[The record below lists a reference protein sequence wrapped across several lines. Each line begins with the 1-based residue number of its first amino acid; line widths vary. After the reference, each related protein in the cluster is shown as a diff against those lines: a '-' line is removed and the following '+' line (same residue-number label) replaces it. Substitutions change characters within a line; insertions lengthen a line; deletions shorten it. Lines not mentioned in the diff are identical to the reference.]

1 MYFSQNRTVTEKD
14 CEVQLQKYFPFID
27 SISVW
32 GGEKNTPP
40 IYGSVFCCVKPK
52 GRTLLTQDE
61 KDFIISRLQQLNIIT
76 ITPRIVDPEYTYI
89 MLNIE
94 VVYNSIYLNIGDAKI
109 RDMILQNV
117 SSFAESN
124 LLKFNRSF
132 QVSSIQ
138 NLIQDINQYFMGS
151 SVALKMYQK
160 KDIKIGFGNY
170 YKIDFN
176 NELEKGSL
184 TSTPFSYLNAWF
196 LKDMIV
202 T

>member
-1 MYFSQNRTVTEKD
+1 MK
-14 CEVQLQKYFPFID
+14 K
-27 SISVW
+27 
-32 GGEKNTPP
+32 
-40 IYGSVFCCVKPK
+40 
-52 GRTLLTQDE
+52 TL
-61 KDFIISRLQQLNIIT
+61 SSALQQLNIIT

-109 RDMILQNV
+109 RDMILKNV

-160 KDIKIGFGNY
+160 KDIKIGLVTTIKLISTMSLKRF
-170 YKIDFN
+170 IDIN
-176 NELEKGSL
+176 TVQLSK
-184 TSTPFSYLNAWF
+184 
-196 LKDMIV
+196 
-202 T
+202 